1 MDSSNILTS
10 LMGTANT
17 SENKTK
23 RSEPGDADAFSKA
36 FDEAN
41 GGKPSSKAGSALV
54 DDKSDKTAEKKEEK
68 KKQSKQ
74 DHEEFLKTTGQRT
87 ESMPPHLR
95 KMMTINTDLMSMAD
109 KQTFRLG
116 EFSIEAQ
123 AKAAQAQNAQPAKA
137 PAAAPAP
144 SANAGKANVDQSLSQ
159 KPSAQPEADT
169 SLAKEKSKPTAK
181 DGEEYEK
188 ISKETPSEKGPV
200 NLEKLLDKEA
210 RTLEDTNKAGAAE
223 RAEHRQ
229 IIMDQI
235 FTKID
240 IQNLANKTELQLRL
254 NPEYLG
260 ELKLNLV
267 QSKDGLKAD
276 FMTTSRVTRDLLA
289 EGEEELRGMAK
300 GKGVR
305 LGALSFKV
313 VENLDS
319 TGTAG

>member
-1 MDSSNILTS
+1 MDGSILTS

-23 RSEPGDADAFSKA
+23 RSGPGDADAFSKA

-41 GGKPSSKAGSALV
+41 GGKASGKAGQALV
-54 DDKSDKTAEKKEEK
+54 DDKSDKASEKKEEK
-68 KKQSKQ
+68 KKQAKQ
-74 DHEEFLKTTGQRT
+74 DQEEFLKTTGQR
-87 ESMPPHLR
+87 SSAMPPHLR
-95 KMMTINTDLMSMAD
+95 KMMQINTDLLSMAD

-123 AKAAQAQNAQPAKA
+123 AKLAQSQNSGQPAKA
-137 PAAAPAP
+137 PAAAPQ
-144 SANAGKANVDQSLSQ
+144 SAASSGKANVDKSLGQ
-159 KPSAQPEADT
+159 KPGARPEADS

-181 DGEEYEK
+181 DGEEFEK
-188 ISKETPSEKGPV
+188 ISKEMPAEKGPV
-200 NLEKLLDKEA
+200 NLEKLLDKDA
-210 RTLEDTNKAGAAE
+210 RTLEQSNKAGAAQ

-229 IIMDQI
+229 QIMDQI

-240 IQNLANKTELQLRL
+240 IQNLTNKTELQLRL

-289 EGEEELRGMAK
+289 EGEDELRGMAK